1 MSADGDLLWWPQL
14 VDQNGAGRSDFVAAI
29 FHCHLASKRTHS
41 AVNCWPLIR
50 WGPQKSA
57 EMLQLAVADDT
68 EIFAAAVVST
78 ATSRRPA
85 WPGAHSSHHHRQ
97 LCHSTN
103 HHCSIIVTPFPLL
116 FLNEIPNIQIPNIQ
130 INGRQESA
138 IVLVNQ
144 TKRALLSHW
153 NDDLWLFFS
162 CGFAANRPRPF
173 PVAALPSRTRFSN
186 WTTNPE
192 ICRNSVE
199 QQPLGPSPSAMLWLF
214 CKSRCSAV
222 DNPQR
227 RVSMTDIKAAAGSQP
242 SRSGGG

>member
-103 HHCSIIVTPFPLL
+103 HYCSIIVTPFPLL

-130 INGRQESA
+130 INGRQVRSRVCHCFSQSNKTRAAFTLKRWFVAFLLVRLCGKSA
-138 IVLVNQ
+138 EAI
-144 TKRALLSHW
+144 
-153 NDDLWLFFS
+153 S
-162 CGFAANRPRPF
+162 CGSAAI
-173 PVAALPSRTRFSN
+173 AHSL
-186 WTTNPE
+186 
-192 ICRNSVE
+192 
-199 QQPLGPSPSAMLWLF
+199 L
-214 CKSRCSAV
+214 
-222 DNPQR
+222 
-227 RVSMTDIKAAAGSQP
+227 
-242 SRSGGG
+242 